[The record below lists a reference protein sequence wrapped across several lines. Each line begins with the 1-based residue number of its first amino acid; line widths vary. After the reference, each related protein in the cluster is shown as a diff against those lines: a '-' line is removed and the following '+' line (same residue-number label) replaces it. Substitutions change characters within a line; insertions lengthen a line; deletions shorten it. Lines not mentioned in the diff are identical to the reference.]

1 MYPVSA
7 EVTVTRNSIR
17 NISPKKD
24 MSGWTHSIA
33 ARTSVMPFMHLEK
46 TSPPEIQNQHLYS
59 SIKVLLSV
67 FVEL

>member
-1 MYPVSA
+1 MK
-7 EVTVTRNSIR
+7 
-17 NISPKKD
+17 NILPRKD

-33 ARTSVMPFMHLEK
+33 ARTSDNTLHALEK

-67 FVEL
+67 FVELWHAEEMNSH